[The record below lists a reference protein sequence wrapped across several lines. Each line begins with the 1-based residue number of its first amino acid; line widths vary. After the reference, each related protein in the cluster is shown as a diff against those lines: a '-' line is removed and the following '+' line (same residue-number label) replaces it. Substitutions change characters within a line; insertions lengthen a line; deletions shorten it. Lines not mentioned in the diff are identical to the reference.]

1 MALTSKLKAR
11 FTKARTH
18 IQKLC
23 YENGMLDEYHYF
35 GAGAP
40 TDGTS
45 GTYAGVAGTGATYH
59 DTTNAKLYINTNTLA
74 SPTWSVVGAQ
84 TT

>member
-1 MALTSKLKAR
+1 MSSHNLAKQLHDANIMVPISGTTVHPSIL
-11 FTKARTH
+11 
-18 IQKLC
+18 
-23 YENGMLDEYHYF
+23 Y

-45 GTYAGVAGTGATYH
+45 GTHVGLAAPGTLYI
-59 DTTNAKLYINTNTLA
+59 DTTNTKLYINTNTAA
-74 SPTWSVVGAQ
+74 SPTWTVVGAQ

>member
-1 MALTSKLKAR
+1 MAHNTEYDLEQAGIFVAIGATTTTPR
-11 FTKARTH
+11 
-18 IQKLC
+18 IQ
-23 YENGMLDEYHYF
+23 H

-45 GTYAGVAGTGATYH
+45 GTGVDLATPGSLYI
-59 DTTNAKLYINTNTLA
+59 DTTNGKLYINTNTAA
-74 SPTWSVVGAQ
+74 SPTYTVVGAQ

>member
-1 MALTSKLKAR
+1 MSAHNLP
-11 FTKARTH
+11 
-18 IQKLC
+18 
-23 YENGMLDEYHYF
+23 YELEQADVFVPISGTTTMPSILY

-45 GTYAGVAGTGATYH
+45 GTGAGLYQPGSLYI
-59 DTTNAKLYINTNTLA
+59 DTTNTKLYINTNTKA
-74 SPTWSVVGAQ
+74 SPTWTVVGAQ

>member
-1 MALTSKLKAR
+1 MSSHNAA
-11 FTKARTH
+11 
-18 IQKLC
+18 
-23 YENGMLDEYHYF
+23 YELEQANIFVPIAGTTVMPSILY

-45 GTYAGVAGTGATYH
+45 GTHVGLASPGTLYI
-59 DTTNAKLYINTNTLA
+59 DTTNAKLYINTNTAA
-74 SPTWSVVGAQ
+74 SPTWTVVGAQ

>member
-1 MALTSKLKAR
+1 MSVHNIRYKMDQADVFVPIGGTTTVPR
-11 FTKARTH
+11 
-18 IQKLC
+18 IQ
-23 YENGMLDEYHYF
+23 Y

-45 GTYAGVAGTGATYH
+45 GTGAGLAHPGSLYI
-59 DTTNAKLYINTNTLA
+59 DTTNAKLYINTNTQA
-74 SPTWSVVGAQ
+74 SPTYTVVGAQ